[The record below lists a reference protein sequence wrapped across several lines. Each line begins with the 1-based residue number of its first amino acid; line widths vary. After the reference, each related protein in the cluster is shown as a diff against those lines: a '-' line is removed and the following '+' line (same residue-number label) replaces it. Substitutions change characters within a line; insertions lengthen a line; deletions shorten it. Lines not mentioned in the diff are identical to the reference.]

1 MNSYGSGL
9 GMALL
14 FGLLIMVG
22 ALILTAILL
31 WLSWKWSRPG
41 ASFFKLAF
49 PSILPFLAIVIRIVQ
64 PLSVQS
70 FPAMI
75 WVGGWGAIAL
85 GILGRA
91 IWLRPGEDPG
101 PLSVR
106 RRKRDIIFT
115 TVVASILYTGWGILS
130 LIDSARMRQSEVRHQ
145 YQEAENHAQSTA
157 EWTEGRIVSQPGALC
172 YSPDGRMLARAG
184 LEDLEIWDL
193 TTGKRYHQ
201 FEGTARKSYTNL
213 QFDRSGTHL
222 AMNRKHEV
230 EIYDITHKRG
240 PMTLLAGPE
249 KWHDHQNHLCFLDD
263 QDTLIVLSNGTA
275 HPFHVDTGEP
285 LPLPLPALQ
294 QSDIQAFAISKNNA
308 WQATWSPGRKQIA
321 AWKSGASTP
330 AWVANP
336 VEARNSPEL
345 QLSHDGHWL
354 ALTSAGGTLTVWNV
368 ETGIEQPLLS
378 PKEGIS
384 VFRFTADG
392 QQLVALQY
400 GLSDSHAYIWNLVT
414 GELAISHHLP
424 IAAIT
429 GLVLDDR
436 GGEFAAN
443 VLPSSNN
450 ERHFLKPTIQRFDT
464 TTGAEHRGFSMPP

>member
-9 GMALL
+9 GIALL
-14 FGLLIMVG
+14 AGLLIMMGV
-22 ALILTAILL
+22 LVLTALL
-31 WLSWKWSRPG
+31 FWLSWKWSRPG

-106 RRKRDIIFT
+106 RRKWDIIFT
-115 TVVASILYTGWGILS
+115 TVVASMLYTGW
-130 LIDSARMRQSEVRHQ
+130 
-145 YQEAENHAQSTA
+145 
-157 EWTEGRIVSQPGALC
+157 
-172 YSPDGRMLARAG
+172 
-184 LEDLEIWDL
+184 
-193 TTGKRYHQ
+193 
-201 FEGTARKSYTNL
+201 
-213 QFDRSGTHL
+213 
-222 AMNRKHEV
+222 
-230 EIYDITHKRG
+230 
-240 PMTLLAGPE
+240 
-249 KWHDHQNHLCFLDD
+249 
-263 QDTLIVLSNGTA
+263 
-275 HPFHVDTGEP
+275 
-285 LPLPLPALQ
+285 
-294 QSDIQAFAISKNNA
+294 
-308 WQATWSPGRKQIA
+308 
-321 AWKSGASTP
+321 
-330 AWVANP
+330 
-336 VEARNSPEL
+336 
-345 QLSHDGHWL
+345 
-354 ALTSAGGTLTVWNV
+354 GTLTVWNV

-384 VFRFTADG
+384 VFRFTPDD

-400 GLSDSHAYIWNLVT
+400 GLSDWHAYIWNLVT

-429 GLVLDDR
+429 GLALDDR

-464 TTGAEHRGFSMPP
+464 ATGAEHRGFSMPP